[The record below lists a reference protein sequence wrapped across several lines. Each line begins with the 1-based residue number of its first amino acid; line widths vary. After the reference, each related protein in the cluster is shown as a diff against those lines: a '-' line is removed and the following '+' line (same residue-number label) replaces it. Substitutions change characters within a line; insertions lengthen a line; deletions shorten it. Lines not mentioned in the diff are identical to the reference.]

1 MFKTSIVSAC
11 VVSLLAVGLLPR
23 TLGAAEMRYYAEGK
37 VPAPIE
43 VARALV
49 GTGFKPH
56 LKKRGV
62 QTIGADARDAVL
74 LAELAG
80 QSTTTSAPGT
90 ETAAEGFAI
99 AIPFAFNSAILEPAA
114 HEALDNIAE
123 GIKLVQSQGAVVIE
137 GHTDAKGADSYNLKL
152 SARRAA
158 SVKRY
163 LTRTHGISGKQLQVI
178 GKGRLE
184 LLNPNDPFAPENRRV
199 QFRMAS

>member
-1 MFKTSIVSAC
+1 MFKTTIVSAC

-49 GTGFKPH
+49 GQGFKPN

-62 QTIGADARDAVL
+62 QTLGADARDAVL

-80 QSTTTSAPGT
+80 QSTPST

-99 AIPFAFNSAILEPAA
+99 AIPFAFNSATLEPAA

-163 LTRTHGISGKQLQVI
+163 LTRTHGISAKQLQVI

>member
-49 GTGFKPH
+49 GPGFKPN

-62 QTIGADARDAVL
+62 QAIGTDARDAVL

-80 QSTTTSAPGT
+80 QSATGAPGA

-99 AIPFAFNSAILEPAA
+99 AIPFAFNSATLEPAA

-163 LTRTHGISGKQLQVI
+163 LTRTHGISARQLQVI

-184 LLNPNDPFAPENRRV
+184 LLNPNEPFAPENRRV